1 MNLTTKKILGFSL
14 LGVVIVGGI
23 IYFLRKKKKTTNN
36 ADSINNI
43 LKEAF
48 NNLEFEFG
56 NAVIKTESYPYI
68 DELATVLM
76 AQPTWRLDIAG
87 HTDNSGSD
95 KTNMALS
102 KARAEAVKSFLVQK
116 GIAENRI
123 NIYYFGESK
132 PIASNDTE
140 EGRAKN
146 RRVEFRIVKSDGTSL
161 TQEDKEQ
168 VVILEKNEQGVVV
181 PKLVKKEQVK
191 KEQIKKQEVK
201 KQEED
206 KKNKKEESKP
216 NVNPNRS
223 KAINVNGVMIYV
235 SDDKKGRLVFESGSK
250 IGAFKVNAKVKKFGV
265 TLWKGSVAVAKIF
278 KYSNGAVKI
287 VDSTGKDFDG
297 EDTDLAPLVAQFKQ
311 GKSNLITSIGSA
323 DLNLQK
329 MG

>member
-1 MNLTTKKILGFSL
+1 MDLKTKKILGFTL
-14 LGVVIVGGI
+14 LGAVVVGGI
-23 IYFLRKKKKTTNN
+23 IYFLRKKKKTISNT
-36 ADSINNI
+36 DSVNNI

-87 HTDNSGSD
+87 HTDNLGSD

-123 NIYYFGESK
+123 TIYYFGESK

-168 VVILEKNEQGVVV
+168 VVVLEKNEQGIVV

-191 KEQIKKQEVK
+191 KQENKKQEIK
-201 KQEED
+201 KEEN
-206 KKNKKEESKP
+206 KKIKKEESKS

-223 KAINVNGVMIYV
+223 KAISVNGVMIYV
-235 SDDKKGRLVFESGSK
+235 SDDKKGRLVFESGGK
-250 IGAFKVNAKVKKFGV
+250 IGEFKVNAKVKKFGV

-329 MG
+329 MA

>member
-1 MNLTTKKILGFSL
+1 MNLTTKKILGFTL
-14 LGVVIVGGI
+14 LGAVVVGGI
-23 IYFLRKKKKTTNN
+23 VYFLRKKKKTTSN

-87 HTDNSGSD
+87 HTDNLGSD

-123 NIYYFGESK
+123 TIYYFGESK

-168 VVILEKNEQGVVV
+168 VVVLEKNEQGVVV
-181 PKLVKKEQVK
+181 PKLVKKEQA
-191 KEQIKKQEVK
+191 KKQEN
-201 KQEED
+201 KQEEN

-216 NVNPNRS
+216 KVNPNRS
-223 KAINVNGVMIYV
+223 KAITINGVMIYV
-235 SDDKKGRLVFESGSK
+235 SDDKKGRLVFESGGR
-250 IGAFKVNAKVKKFGV
+250 IGEFKVNAKVKKLGI

-329 MG
+329 MA

>member
-1 MNLTTKKILGFSL
+1 MNLTTKKILGFTL
-14 LGVVIVGGI
+14 LGAVVVGGV

-36 ADSINNI
+36 SDSINNI

-48 NNLEFEFG
+48 NNLEFELG

-191 KEQIKKQEVK
+191 KQEVK
-201 KQEED
+201 KQEEN

-223 KAINVNGVMIYV
+223 KAININGVMIYV
-235 SDDKKGRLVFESGSK
+235 SDDKKGRLVFESGGK

-278 KYSNGAVKI
+278 KYPNGAVKI
-287 VDSTGKDFDG
+287 IDSTGKDFDG

-329 MG
+329 MA

>member
-14 LGVVIVGGI
+14 LGVVVVGGI

-87 HTDNSGSD
+87 HTDNLGSD

-181 PKLVKKEQVK
+181 PKLVKKEEKIKKENKEVK
-191 KEQIKKQEVK
+191 KEENKKI
-201 KQEED
+201 
-206 KKNKKEESKP
+206 KKEESKP
-216 NVNPNRS
+216 SVNPNRS
-223 KAINVNGVMIYV
+223 KAININGVMIYV
-235 SDDKKGRLVFESGSK
+235 SDDKKGRLVFESGAK

-278 KYSNGAVKI
+278 KYPNGAVKI
-287 VDSTGKDFDG
+287 IDSTGKDFDG

-329 MG
+329 MA